1 LSTTAAPAPRRIG
14 LMGGSFDPVHTAHV
28 QLAEV
33 ALAHLQLDEVRWIPV
48 GQAWQKARE
57 LAPAAD
63 RLAMV
68 QAAIAHEPRFV
79 ADDIELRRTG
89 PSYTL
94 DTVTALQAAQPATST
109 QWWLV
114 IGQDQC
120 ANLPTWRGWQTLLSQ
135 VNLAVAC
142 RGDEP
147 VAVPDLVQMA
157 LAEPSLGDVQGA
169 PGEAPSPRLVRLP
182 MPPMAVSSTAI
193 RQRLGAGASPLVLAP
208 DLLPAAVASY
218 IADHHLYAPRGRA
231 PL

>member
-1 LSTTAAPAPRRIG
+1 LNQVAPALRRIG

-68 QAAIAHEPRFV
+68 QAAIAHELRFV
-79 ADDIELRRTG
+79 ADDIELRRSG

-94 DTVTALQAAQPATST
+94 DTVMALQAAQPEAQA
-109 QWWLV
+109 QWWLI

-120 ANLPTWRGWQTLLSQ
+120 ANLPTWRGWQTLLSR

-142 RGDEP
+142 RGDEAVNVPAP
-147 VAVPDLVQMA
+147 VQEALVA
-157 LAEPSLGDVQGA
+157 SGSAGEPGSPGQA
-169 PGEAPSPRLVRLP
+169 PTGRLVRLP
-182 MPPMAVSSTAI
+182 MPPMAISSTAV
-193 RQRLGAGASPLVLAP
+193 RQRLGAGDAPLVLAP
-208 DLLPAAVASY
+208 HLLPAPVASY